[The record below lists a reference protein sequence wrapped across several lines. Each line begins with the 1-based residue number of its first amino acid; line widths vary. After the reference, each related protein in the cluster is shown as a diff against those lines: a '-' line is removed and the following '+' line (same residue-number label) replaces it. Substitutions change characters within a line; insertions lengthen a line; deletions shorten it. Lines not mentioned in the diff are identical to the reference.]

1 MKLNRFITNSEYL
14 ALAFT
19 SKTSFNVSFNSQ
31 QFPISGYNMLPII
44 QTRDF
49 SHKSP
54 PGAVDSFQIIF
65 NGECHPTACLKRPS
79 DYDQNTGIFGQ
90 SWSIGAF
97 RLNQNTIRV
106 VGAFAPPSQAS
117 TPPYCPALSCRVIVN
132 TAVAPNIV

>member
-1 MKLNRFITNSEYL
+1 MKLNQFITNSEYL

-19 SKTSFNVSFNSQ
+19 TKTSFDVSFSSQ
-31 QFPISGYNMLPII
+31 QFPTSGGNMLPII

-49 SHKSP
+49 SHTSP
-54 PGAVDSFQIIF
+54 AGAVDSFQIVF
-65 NGECHPTACLKRPS
+65 NGECHPTSVIFQPS
-79 DYDQNTGIFGQ
+79 DYNPNTGIFGQ
-90 SWSIGAF
+90 SWNIGAF